1 MTTQPKTSLTKTKST
16 AANAVVDL
24 DAELDRIAAMSVEQL
39 RKRWHERKPA
49 KPQAALSK
57 DLLARALAY
66 EVQEDHLGGLSS
78 AMGRLLGSILKNGAA
93 PTRRLKAGS
102 IIVREHAGVV
112 HEVMVLPDGYLWNS
126 KTYASLSVIARR
138 ITGVS
143 WSGPR
148 FFGLRNQKAD
158 RLNDGVSSE
167 VAAASMTNRPIYLQ
181 PIKAPIRRSRL

>member
-16 AANAVVDL
+16 PANAVVDS
-24 DAELDRIAAMSVEQL
+24 DAELDRIAAMSVQQL

-49 KPQAALSK
+49 EPQAALSK

-93 PTRRLKAGS
+93 PTRLLKAGS
-102 IIVREHAGVV
+102 IIVREHAGVL
-112 HEVMVLPDGYLWNS
+112 HEVMVVTDGFLWS
-126 KTYASLSVIARR
+126 GKVYPSLSVIARR

-143 WSGPR
+143 WNGPR

-167 VAAASMTNRPIYLQ
+167 FAAASMTDLPIYLQ
-181 PIKAPIRRSRL
+181 PIKAPARRSRL